1 MQHNLV
7 ENLASLR
14 YSMIKEGCAMKR
26 LGIAEPE
33 VMEIALKNEI
43 LRSEEA
49 RYDHR
54 LHGVLLICRGLS
66 CYEVGDIF
74 GQHPT
79 TIQRWVQKFED
90 HGFNALQ
97 DHLRPG
103 RPRRLT
109 PKQLQVVA
117 RDLRK
122 SPRELGYTEN
132 LWDGKLLSHH
142 LKKNQEIVMGV
153 RQSQRLF
160 RQLGFRLRKPRPV
173 IAKASPEK
181 QATFKKNSVVS
192 PKKQRGSME
201 SG

>member
-1 MQHNLV
+1 MQYNFI
-7 ENLASLR
+7 EILASLR
-14 YSMIKEGCAMKR
+14 YSMEKEGCAMRR
-26 LGIAEPE
+26 LGIADPG

-66 CYEVGDIF
+66 CYEVGEIF
-74 GQHPT
+74 GQHAT
-79 TIQRWVQKFED
+79 TIQRWVQKFEH
-90 HGFNALQ
+90 HGFHGLE
-97 DHLRPG
+97 DPIRPG

-109 PKQLQVVA
+109 PKQLQRVA
-117 RDLRK
+117 CDLRK
-122 SPRELGYTEN
+122 SPREFGYSQN

-142 LKKNQEIVMGV
+142 LKRSQEVVLGT

-173 IAKASPEK
+173 IAKANPEE
-181 QATFKKNSVVS
+181 QAAFKKNSMVH
-192 PKKQRGSME
+192 PKG
-201 SG
+201 

>member
-1 MQHNLV
+1 MQHIYV
-7 ENLASLR
+7 EIRASLR
-14 YSMIKEGCAMKR
+14 YCMEKEGCAMRR
-26 LGIAEPE
+26 LRIADAG

-66 CYEVGDIF
+66 CYEVGEMF

-79 TIQRWVQKFED
+79 TIQRWVQKFEH
-90 HGFNALQ
+90 HGFHGLE
-97 DHLRPG
+97 DYMKPG
-103 RPRRLT
+103 RPGRLT
-109 PKQLQVVA
+109 PKQLQGVA

-122 SPRELGYTEN
+122 SPREFGYNQN

-142 LKKNQEIVMGV
+142 LDKSQEVLIGV
-153 RQSQRLF
+153 RQCQRLF

-173 IAKASPEK
+173 IAKASPEE
-181 QATFKKNSVVS
+181 QADFKKNSGVRA
-192 PKKQRGSME
+192 KGRRRSME
-201 SG
+201 PR